1 MEYVEHLK
9 KRADE
14 VENIICMGMDPVLKR
29 IPIKGEPKE
38 VLVKFFSEILNA
50 MESEDL
56 YPACVKPNIAFY
68 EQYGIDG
75 LKALKQIIEAYKK
88 KKVPVILDAKRGD
101 IGKTCNAYADAI
113 FDYWK
118 ADAVTVHP
126 YLGSDSILPFTDK
139 GGVYVLVRTSNKSAI
154 ELQDLKVGDEPV
166 YREVAKKVVEWGTGA
181 VVGATYPE
189 ELEELSRF
197 FVASGKDIPLL
208 IPGVGAQGGSAADV
222 CKILKKTANDLRLH
236 RINSSSGINFAY
248 EKQST
253 DDFGGAAVNALLA
266 LKREAKFD

>member
-1 MEYVEHLK
+1 MNYNEQLK

-29 IPIKGEPKE
+29 IPLEGEPKE
-38 VLVKFFSEILNA
+38 VISKFYLEILNA

-56 YPACVKPNIAFY
+56 YPAAVKPNIAFY
-68 EQYGIDG
+68 EQYGLEG
-75 LKALKQIIEAYKK
+75 LRALKKIIEGYKA

-101 IGKTCNAYADAI
+101 IGKTCNAYAQAV
-113 FDYWK
+113 FGFWK

-126 YLGSDSILPFTDK
+126 YLGSDSIVPFTEK
-139 GGVYVLVRTSNKSAI
+139 GGVYVLVRTSNKSAV
-154 ELQDLKVGDEPV
+154 ELQDIKVGEEPV
-166 YREVAKKVVEWGTGA
+166 YRKVAEKVVDWGAGA

-197 FVASGKDIPLL
+197 FVASDKEIPLL

-222 CKILKKTANDLRLH
+222 CRILKKTANDLRLH
-236 RINSSSGINFAY
+236 RINSSSGINYAY
-248 EKQST
+248 EKGDT
-253 DDFGGAAVNALLA
+253 DDFGGAAVKALLA